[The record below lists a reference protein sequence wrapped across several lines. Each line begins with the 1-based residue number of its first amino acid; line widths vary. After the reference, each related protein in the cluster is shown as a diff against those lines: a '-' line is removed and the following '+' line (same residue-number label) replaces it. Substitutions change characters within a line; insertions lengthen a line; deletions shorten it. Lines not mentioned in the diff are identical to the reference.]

1 MALSGGLSSL
11 PLSLTE
17 WVGAAGSGLHAAV
30 TPTPD
35 PVGRKIFS
43 VCHGFTSW
51 TPSSY
56 MILLFP
62 LLSVL
67 VAYLARHLFERY
79 RIPLPY
85 TFALVVIGGVL
96 GVAGCYLNL
105 AQLSASLRYWV
116 DVSSPEILFY
126 ALLPPLIVEAALS
139 IDWWTVSH
147 LFPQVFALS
156 MLLVIIDA
164 ALLATFTTYVFT
176 DSPWSFNAGWMFG
189 ALISPTDV
197 LAVIMALSGSG
208 VRNPLKVM
216 IEGESLFND
225 GSGFTL
231 FLLFLNRLLP
241 GGSNSIGEIFV
252 QLAKL
257 AGGGLALG
265 IAFALPVLFFLR
277 RVWKDAAIEIGAIFI
292 AAYLVFYVAQGPAGV
307 SGIVAVATL
316 GLVFRADR
324 FTAVTPELQE
334 SLESFWQVVSLIVNA
349 IAFVYAGFVAV
360 VNLIVFW
367 GEHDIGGRTIGYGV
381 ALYPILYLSRLAAV
395 VVLYP
400 ILRSSRYGLSWREAL
415 LIVHVGIRGAVSLIA
430 AQIVFH
436 EPDIQGGTYVN
447 ARVQLWT
454 STIVLLTLLFQ
465 GPTIKAFARWLGL
478 LDSSAAQVRMFRSQ
492 VRRLRSKTLDIL
504 MDMRENSRFSYADW
518 MFVAEVAVLPSEFRK
533 LLLNVNQV
541 RTMVQ
546 RTLRAQEQRSRGD
559 EIPWQGYGDKALAT
573 PAASSSLSMSVGESR
588 RSLEA
593 LGADARSS
601 AESWRPPPTAS
612 SNAVPNGPPPSMRGS
627 LDYWRPPPTAGAT
640 PGGPPPSMRRS
651 LDYQRPPPP
660 PTSDHGLHRS
670 ASERQLY
677 LQAPRVSLAISR
689 PSKDVHQAAPHPL
702 QERHSKE
709 MQRLHSRMQRAR
721 ADAARSKRAGLFRY
735 AAASLELPFGRG
747 SIRERRRQ
755 HRRTARA
762 ATIFVRQLNESRRRA
777 LLAIQ
782 SSVQKQFLVG
792 SIANSPYRLLSGAV
806 DRSIDEVNV
815 DGNLNPIQLFLYCQD
830 SGWGLT
836 RFEQWLVSLLGRFR
850 LLQRLARYIIYR
862 RLYVGYDVVS
872 GLTVALLHALSS
884 RKEHNDLAAADE
896 LQRGSTDSTRAPS
909 AAEAHADKKSQ
920 LDSNTSLALVADMQV
935 NVELEAEVARCE
947 TYLHSSRVLSPETVR
962 ASDSLHAASVLL
974 SRQIRILEDMYGGGA
989 LTQPEHRALLDQVEM
1004 RREALQGAR
1013 LRFPLPSF
1021 SDSLRSAIRGWLLSE
1036 VTDEQLVNALAEQ
1049 FLSSV
1054 RAVGST
1060 RAFMFGETA
1069 QQRGLPTEGV
1079 FFVVRGVI
1087 EARVPR
1093 VELQQIVV
1101 DAGRDGM
1108 QYDAR
1113 VRERHP
1119 TTAEAAE
1126 AAAAVGRAERRRTR
1140 RDLSKTAR
1148 HTAMERQ
1155 KRQSTMIAELLSADD
1170 TAPGLSLL
1178 SSGGGATSASASMQ
1192 RTAAT
1197 ASSRRTVRASAH
1209 PSKTAAEGGLPERA
1223 QRRAALARMRS
1234 FVANV
1239 FASADGDADEDDED
1253 EALEWHAGRPT
1264 ERSRTGYESETSDSG
1279 ASSDLE
1285 AQRPGGR
1292 TAAATPG
1299 RTADD
1304 VRPAEPADDIDGAA
1318 AGNSVR
1324 TLWNSVQ
1331 GSTYGLC
1338 GALFK
1343 QNSPLELVV
1352 VSQLAHVFFVPATA
1366 YRTLMSGDDAW
1377 RRRATYIA
1385 ATECVRN
1392 LVPSVDEY
1400 LTETLMQRT
1409 VPGQALDGERGA
1421 ESSSGGTDRESSAA
1435 AAVEEAGPNLPGVQ
1449 ADSTV
1454 AEGAPVPPAPAAVLP
1469 NEMAAAAAADGAGYA
1484 RLREREKT
1492 FGMYRTYPSLVAPD
1506 ILFSPEALEYEQRRD
1521 AMLFSL
1527 RTAVL
1532 VVWAVPRLRPPI
1544 LVGTSATA
1552 CIARRLRPCVLV
1564 LLQGVLELRTG
1575 DAEAALQLQHSRP
1588 LCKRR
1593 GCLRAEADEAD
1604 AVGTDAPVRCRVL
1617 TVTTEDTPYF
1627 FHHPRV
1633 GAGAPTVSS
1642 VAPLH
1647 PLDPG
1652 VNVDASSGET
1662 VRRVAAPALIRVD
1675 VASGGRGRSHRSVRL
1690 PETSWAGDEETVHGR
1705 GLSSGADEAHRWME
1719 RPESGVEYVSD
1730 WQRLRESSAFGA
1742 AAGGSAARRVPSPI
1756 DLYNGLAE
1764 ARTAGASMRKL
1775 STAGAGQYTV
1785 LWFDPR
1791 DARLRDL
1798 LSSFGGGVAGLHD
1811 PFYEGGARRAG
1822 SGKEGA
1828 VASPLIPSPAPSPSP
1843 QPPPP
1848 LAPAE
1853 AGHAAEVSTTT
1864 APAPGVTPDGVGGT
1878 QPAPPVPDTVAPV
1891 DADLPV
1897 ERAVSGPTGIQPTSA
1912 RWSARLRASR
1922 RGGGGGGGGGRASEG
1937 TSSGTDSDEDAQ
1949 LMQDHHLL

>member
-1 MALSGGLSSL
+1 MAPSGGLSSL

-17 WVGAAGSGLHAAV
+17 WAGVADSVLHAAA
-30 TPTPD
+30 TPAPD

-67 VAYLARHLFERY
+67 VAYLARYLFERY

-85 TFALVVIGGVL
+85 TFALVVVGGVL

-197 LAVIMALSGSG
+197 LAVLMALSGSG

-231 FLLFLNRLLP
+231 FLVFLNRLLP

-257 AGGGLALG
+257 AGGGVALG

-307 SGIVAVATL
+307 SGIVAVATF

-436 EPDIQGGTYVN
+436 EPNIQGGTYVN

-478 LDSSAAQVRMFRSQ
+478 LDTSAAQVRMFRSQ

-518 MFVAEVAVLPSEFRK
+518 VFVAEVAVLPSEFRK

-541 RTMVQ
+541 RTMVR
-546 RTLRAQEQRSRGD
+546 RTLRAQEQRSHRD
-559 EIPWQGYGDKALAT
+559 EMPWQGYGDKAPAT
-573 PAASSSLSMSVGESR
+573 PAASSSLSMSAGESR

-593 LGADARSS
+593 PGADVRSS
-601 AESWRPPPTAS
+601 AESWRPPPTES

-627 LDYWRPPPTAGAT
+627 LDYWRPPPAAGAT

-660 PTSDHGLHRS
+660 PPPTTDHGLHRS
-670 ASERQLY
+670 ASERQLP
-677 LQAPRVSLAISR
+677 LQAPRVSLAIRR
-689 PSKDVHQAAPHPL
+689 PSKDVHQTAPHPL

-721 ADAARSKRAGLFRY
+721 ADAARSQRAGLFRY

-755 HRRTARA
+755 RRRTARA

-830 SGWGLT
+830 GGWGLT
-836 RFEQWLVSLLGRFR
+836 RFEQWLVSVLGRFR

-884 RKEHNDLAAADE
+884 RKEHNDLAAAEE
-896 LQRGSTDSTRAPS
+896 LQRGSTDSSSAPS

-1036 VTDEQLVNALAEQ
+1036 VVDEQLADALAEQ

-1060 RAFMFGETA
+1060 RAFMFGETV
-1069 QQRGLPTEGV
+1069 QRRGLPTEGV

-1093 VELQQIVV
+1093 VELQDIVG
-1101 DAGRDGM
+1101 DTGRDGM
-1108 QYDAR
+1108 QDEAGA
-1113 VRERHP
+1113 RERHP
-1119 TTAEAAE
+1119 TTT
-1126 AAAAVGRAERRRTR
+1126 GRAERRRTR
-1140 RDLSKTAR
+1140 GEPPKTSRQA
-1148 HTAMERQ
+1148 AMERQ

-1178 SSGGGATSASASMQ
+1178 SSDGGAAAAGASMR
-1192 RTAAT
+1192 RTAAA
-1197 ASSRRTVRASAH
+1197 ASSGRAVRASAH
-1209 PSKTAAEGGLPERA
+1209 ASKTAAEGGLPERA

-1239 FASADGDADEDDED
+1239 FASADDDADAADDDED

-1264 ERSRTGYESETSDSG
+1264 ERSRTGYESEASDSG

-1292 TAAATPG
+1292 TA
-1299 RTADD
+1299 DD
-1304 VRPAEPADDIDGAA
+1304 VHPTEPADDIDEAA

-1366 YRTLMSGDDAW
+1366 YRALMSDDDAW

-1400 LTETLMQRT
+1400 LTETLMQRAA
-1409 VPGQALDGERGA
+1409 PGQASDGERGA
-1421 ESSSGGTDRESSAA
+1421 ESSSGSDGGARRESSAT
-1435 AAVEEAGPNLPGVQ
+1435 AAVGGAGSDLPGVQ

-1454 AEGAPVPPAPAAVLP
+1454 AEGDPVPPAPAVVLP
-1469 NEMAAAAAADGAGYA
+1469 NDIAAADGAGYA
-1484 RLREREKT
+1484 RRREREET
-1492 FGMYRTYPSLVAPD
+1492 FGMYRTHPSLVAPD

-1521 AMLFSL
+1521 AMLLSL
-1527 RTAVL
+1527 RTAVS

-1552 CIARRLRPCVLV
+1552 CIARRLRTCVLV

-1575 DAEAALQLQHSRP
+1575 DTGAALQLQHSRP

-1593 GCLRAEADEAD
+1593 GCLRAQAGEAD
-1604 AVGTDAPVRCRVL
+1604 AVGADASVRCRVL

-1627 FHHPRV
+1627 FHHQRV
-1633 GAGAPTVSS
+1633 GGEAAAAAASS

-1652 VNVDASSGET
+1652 VTVDASSGET
-1662 VRRVAAPALIRVD
+1662 VRRVAAPALIRMD

-1690 PETSWAGDEETVHGR
+1690 PETSWAGDEETTYGR

-1719 RPESGVEYVSD
+1719 RPASDVEYVSD
-1730 WQRLRESSAFGA
+1730 RRRLRESSAFGA
-1742 AAGGSAARRVPSPI
+1742 ALADGSAARRVPSPI
-1756 DLYNGLAE
+1756 DLHNGLAE
-1764 ARTAGASMRKL
+1764 ARTGDVSTRKL

-1811 PFYEGGARRAG
+1811 PFYEGGARRGG
-1822 SGKEGA
+1822 SGKESA
-1828 VASPLIPSPAPSPSP
+1828 VASPRIPSPAPSPSP
-1843 QPPPP
+1843 PPPPPPP
-1848 LAPAE
+1848 LTPAE
-1853 AGHAAEVSTTT
+1853 AGHAAEASTTAA
-1864 APAPGVTPDGVGGT
+1864 APNVTPDVVGGP
-1878 QPAPPVPDTVAPV
+1878 QPAPPPDIVAAAA
-1891 DADLPV
+1891 DAADLAD
-1897 ERAVSGPTGIQPTSA
+1897 ERAVSEPTGTQPTSA
-1912 RWSARLRASR
+1912 RWSARQRASR
-1922 RGGGGGGGGGRASEG
+1922 HGGGRRRRRRASES
-1937 TSSGTDSDEDAQ
+1937 TSSGTDSDEDAK
-1949 LMQDHHLL
+1949 LMQDNHLL